1 MLGTTRQRGRSENQF
16 RVRRRFQS
24 WCLLALWLWAHY
36 LSSMN
41 PSLSPCFV
49 NNKGKNN
56 DSNALW
62 GFFVKVSYVRVASMV
77 TVVQEV
83 LGIIC
88 LEHLG
93 SPRPPPCCGS
103 VNTGP
108 LVGWLNKAAYSVVNP
123 LPRPH
128 SLLQV
133 PRFEFRVLHNMERT
147 QRSQR
152 LPSFFF
158 FLQMSKLVSKL
169 SNGLDLS
176 QLVNENS

>member
-24 WCLLALWLWAHY
+24 WCLLALWLWAYY
-36 LSSMN
+36 LTSMN

-77 TVVQEV
+77 TFVQEV

-93 SPRPPPCCGS
+93 SPRPPPCCSS

-108 LVGWLNKAAYSVVNP
+108 LVGFQSESVGSIRQHIPLSTLCLDPIPFSKCLDLNSESYTIWRELRDHNVFP
-123 LPRPH
+123 L
-128 SLLQV
+128 
-133 PRFEFRVLHNMERT
+133 
-147 QRSQR
+147 
-152 LPSFFF
+152 FFF
-158 FLQMSKLVSKL
+158 FTDEQASFQIK
-169 SNGLDLS
+169 
-176 QLVNENS
+176 